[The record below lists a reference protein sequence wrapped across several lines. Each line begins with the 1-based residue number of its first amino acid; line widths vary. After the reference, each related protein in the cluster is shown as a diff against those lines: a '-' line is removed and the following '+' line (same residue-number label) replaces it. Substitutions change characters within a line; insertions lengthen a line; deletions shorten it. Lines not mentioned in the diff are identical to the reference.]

1 MGHPVLVLCFKD
13 EGKVGWRIGERRSG
27 GQHQHHWGKDS
38 YSRVRMEACSHVVE
52 NGLLNGRGVGFTQE
66 QSTSWNLMP

>member
-13 EGKVGWRIGERRSG
+13 EGRVGWQVGERRSE
-27 GQHQHHWGKDS
+27 DS
-38 YSRVRMEACSHVVE
+38 TNIIWAKIFIFFVWVEACCQVVE
-52 NGLLNGRGVGFTQE
+52 NLLPNGRGVGFTQE